1 MTTIDEDYSKDDKR
15 GYMLK
20 EQTTTPQPPSRPWAD
35 AGCEAYVDDGTRRFE
50 YAGGYAALPDCT
62 VIARETLEMSDG
74 TITGSREIAIDNMT
88 LTVDE
93 AYRLAAA
100 IALEAAALSEGR
112 EQPTTRQA
120 SRVAAHFKTWAR
132 GTLGGIVDE
141 PEYMAE
147 MDELKPELMYLQG
160 RLHDRLKD
168 SPEHLNIT
176 YGVKYGETEPS
187 AYYEIVRD
195 VERDG
200 VKHEQVLLETRK
212 PVEILRFYGL
222 KED

>member
-1 MTTIDEDYSKDDKR
+1 MTTIGKDYSKGDKG
-15 GYMLK
+15 GYVSK
-20 EQTTTPQPPSRPWAD
+20 EQTATPQPPSRPWAD
-35 AGCEAYVDDGTRRFE
+35 AGCEVYVDGGTRRFE
-50 YAGGYAALPDCT
+50 YAGGYPALPDCT
-62 VIARETLEMSDG
+62 VIARETLEISGGIM
-74 TITGSREIAIDNMT
+74 TGGREIAVSDMT

-93 AYRLAAA
+93 SYRLATV

-112 EQPTTRQA
+112 EQPTTRQVN
-120 SRVAAHFKTWAR
+120 RVAAHFKTWAC

-147 MDELKPELMYLQG
+147 MDELTPEFMYLQG

-168 SPEHLNIT
+168 SPEHIIIT

-222 KED
+222 KRD